1 MKVSVVLGMWFWE
14 LIEEGCLASI
24 EAAPDV
30 GWILL
35 LQFPICIVMIFFSS
49 LGIRAEKVV
58 RLIRP
63 GVYRVGAIDV

>member
-1 MKVSVVLGMWFWE
+1 MKVSVALGMWFWE

-35 LQFPICIVMIFFSS
+35 L
-49 LGIRAEKVV
+49 
-58 RLIRP
+58 
-63 GVYRVGAIDV
+63 